1 MNELALRPRSPTELV
16 DAAIQVFRRDP
27 IQFIV
32 ATAAVYVP
40 WNILRL
46 MLDLG
51 ISNTLPT
58 PQQTLITVVAGMIVY
73 ALIGGVIAVIASDV
87 YLGAPANA
95 GGALQIALARVVP
108 LLVTGVV
115 TLFFV
120 VLGAMLFLLP
130 ALYPLARF
138 FAVRQVVMLEDAG
151 ATAALARSSHLS
163 VGVKRHVLNTLLL
176 VLLITWALSIGVGF
190 LSGFIPSRVLFNLIL
205 TAVHVVLYP
214 FFGITETLL
223 YYDIRI
229 RKEGFDVEY
238 LAATTP
244 AVDPVGQPGDPR

>member
-1 MNELALRPRSPTELV
+1 MNDLALRPRSPTELV

-32 ATAAVYVP
+32 ATAVVYVP
-40 WNILRL
+40 WLVLRL

-51 ISNTLPT
+51 VSSDLPT
-58 PQQTLITVVAGMIVY
+58 PQQGAIVAVALVIVY
-73 ALIGGVIAVIASDV
+73 AMVGGVITVIASDV
-87 YLGAPANA
+87 YLGAPADA
-95 GGALQIALARVVP
+95 ARALRIALVRVIP
-108 LLVTGVV
+108 LLATAVA
-115 TLFFV
+115 TLFCI
-120 VLGAMLFLLP
+120 VLGAILFLVP

-138 FAVRQVVMLEDAG
+138 FAVRQVVVLEDAG
-151 ATAALARSSHLS
+151 AAAALARSSQLS
-163 VGVKRHVLNTLLL
+163 VGVKGRVLTTLLL
-176 VLLITWALSIGVGF
+176 AALITWAISFGVGL
-190 LSGFIPSRVLFNLIL
+190 LSGLIPSRVLFNVLL

-244 AVDPVGQPGDPR
+244 AVAAGQPDVPR

>member
-1 MNELALRPRSPTELV
+1 MNDLALRPRSPTELV
-16 DAAIQVFRRDP
+16 DAAIQIFRRDP

-40 WNILRL
+40 WLVVRL

-51 ISNTLPT
+51 VSNELPT
-58 PQQTLITVVAGMIVY
+58 PQQAMITVVAGVIVY
-73 ALIGGVIAVIASDV
+73 ALVGGVITVIASDV

-95 GGALQIALARVVP
+95 GEALQIALARVVP
-108 LLVTGVV
+108 LLVTGAV

-120 VLGAMLFLLP
+120 LLGGILFLLP

-138 FAVRQVVMLEDAG
+138 FAVRQVVMLEDGG
-151 ATAALARSSHLS
+151 AATALARSSQLS

-176 VLLITWALSIGVGF
+176 VLLITSAISLGVGF
-190 LSGFIPSRVLFNLIL
+190 LSGFIPSRVLFNVIL

-244 AVDPVGQPGDPR
+244 AVGAGQPGDSR